1 MEEFIEDIERKL
13 MPVFKDI
20 EENALK
26 NQKKVLQAF
35 KECKIALHHLAG
47 SSGYGYDDTG
57 KVKLNEL
64 FAKIFNAEAA
74 ICTPFLTCG
83 THSLCSA
90 LFGVLRPGDK
100 FLSITGDV
108 YDSLQT
114 AVKGSGVGSLK
125 EFGVDYECT
134 DLINNDFDYKKIK
147 ELISKTT
154 YKLIYIQRSAGYS
167 CRETLSIESIQK
179 VIEFIKTNLP
189 HTIIFVDNC
198 YGTFSAPKEP
208 TDVGADICVGS
219 LIKNAGGGICPTGGY
234 VVGKQKYIDLI
245 AGRIFGIGLG
255 TEVGSYAYGYQNYFE
270 GIFIA
275 PSVVKNALKG
285 SALLGAV
292 LKEFNIESVPK
303 SYTVPKDLI
312 RQINFNDENK
322 MIEFIRKVQENSP
335 VDSFVVPYPS
345 EMPGYAD
352 PVIMAA
358 GAFVQGASIEMSADG
373 PVRPPYTVY
382 FQGGITYEQVKLF
395 VTEVA
400 KMFK

>member
-1 MEEFIEDIERKL
+1 M
-13 MPVFKDI
+13 
-20 EENALK
+20 
-26 NQKKVLQAF
+26 
-35 KECKIALHHLAG
+35 
-47 SSGYGYDDTG
+47 
-57 KVKLNEL
+57 
-64 FAKIFNAEAA
+64 
-74 ICTPFLTCG
+74 
-83 THSLCSA
+83 
-90 LFGVLRPGDK
+90 
-100 FLSITGDV
+100 
-108 YDSLQT
+108 
-114 AVKGSGVGSLK
+114 
-125 EFGVDYECT
+125 
-134 DLINNDFDYKKIK
+134 
-147 ELISKTT
+147 
-154 YKLIYIQRSAGYS
+154 
-167 CRETLSIESIQK
+167 
-179 VIEFIKTNLP
+179 
-189 HTIIFVDNC
+189 DNC

-270 GIFIA
+270 GVFIA

-358 GAFVQGASIEMSADG
+358 GAFIQGASIEMSADG